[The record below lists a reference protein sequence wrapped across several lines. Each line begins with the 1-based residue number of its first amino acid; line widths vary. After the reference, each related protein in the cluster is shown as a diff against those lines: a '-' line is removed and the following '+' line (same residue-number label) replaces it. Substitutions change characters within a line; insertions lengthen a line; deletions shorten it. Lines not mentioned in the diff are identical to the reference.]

1 MQLISGIPDDGV
13 EAFQSPSYLCAKR
26 LISVLEGSGTI
37 SLHVLQGALL
47 VAWYEYGHAI
57 YPAAWMTAG
66 WCVRY
71 GDLLGI
77 NGNTASAELLGR
89 PVSEQVIPLIF
100 VYATYYFCTF

>member
-1 MQLISGIPDDGV
+1 MKLISGIPDDG
-13 EAFQSPSYLCAKR
+13 EASQSLSYLCAKR

-37 SLHVLQGALL
+37 SLHILQGALL

-57 YPAAWMTAG
+57 YPAAWMTIG

-77 NGNTASAELLGR
+77 NGETASAELLGR
-89 PVSEQVIPLIF
+89 PVCEAKSLMILRTISAF
-100 VYATYYFCTF
+100 LNMD